1 MMELIGPSQ
10 IYRKAA
16 LKIIQDLG
24 EEAFPEEKA
33 VKETEEATKEELSE
47 PAKSASVTE
56 PTDVQSKAGSNN
68 TEERNNVTTEERKPL
83 KVPSSVH
90 VRITPDN
97 LKDYVGPPV
106 YQKDRMYV
114 HPPPPGV
121 STGLGYLGNGSGA
134 VMPVEASVR

>member
-1 MMELIGPSQ
+1 M
-10 IYRKAA
+10 KN
-16 LKIIQDLG
+16 
-24 EEAFPEEKA
+24 EEAA
-33 VKETEEATKEELSE
+33 KEELSQ
-47 PAKSASVTE
+47 PAKSPATE
-56 PTDVQSKAGSNN
+56 PTDARSNAETVSSS
-68 TEERNNVTTEERKPL
+68 TEEQSNVTTEDRKPL
-83 KVPSSVH
+83 EVPNSVH
-90 VRITPDN
+90 VQITPDN